1 MRQAIIISSTSQ
13 HDILQVIDKGYWEH
27 SSTPQAVNKG
37 DLIYIMPNQQQRDLY
52 GLNAFVIEG
61 TVNDIDDDHMCDTD
75 WVSNK
80 VEGSTQQC
88 VCRVSINN
96 PKIVMLDNIKSF
108 LMSSRMGPKGIK
120 YITL

>member
-1 MRQAIIISSTSQ
+1 MRKAIIISSTSQ

-37 DLIYIMPNQQQRDLY
+37 DLIYIMPNQQQRDLF
-52 GLNAFVIEG
+52 GSNAFVIEG
-61 TVNDIDDDHMCDTD
+61 TVGDFNSDYACDTD
-75 WVSNK
+75 WMSNK
-80 VEGSTQQC
+80 AEGSTQQY
-88 VCRVSINN
+88 VCRMHINN
-96 PKIVMLDNIKSF
+96 PKIIMLDNVKSF